1 MASLSDQAEQLHK
14 NLYSP
19 KKDDIIVLDIAMNN
33 NLKNRI
39 SIAQYYK
46 STFDKPVFEDIK
58 SIIGGDFGYCAA
70 QMFLSPLEFC
80 IHHLKLGLSK
90 SNDSAC
96 ECVFEMLTSKT
107 PEELKIIENAYKKE
121 TGKELKAE
129 ITKKFPGAIGKNILN
144 LFDTQRKVN
153 PSPRKNECENFA
165 NKLIKVDPKNWTEDE
180 NLFKEIFIERSPE
193 ELILIARYYL
203 KNTGKNL
210 LDDIKKKVKGKSLI
224 LLKEILYNN
233 IMPHELFAEK
243 INSAIKGLGTNE
255 EILSRALVSRCELD
269 MAAIREIYQYKYKVP
284 MKDDIIGDTSDS
296 YQKLCVYLGEK

>member
-1 MASLSDQAEQLHK
+1 
-14 NLYSP
+14 
-19 KKDDIIVLDIAMNN
+19 MNN